1 MKVKV
6 FDEAHE
12 KDLEDKINSFLD
24 ELDENKEVIDISTGR
39 RIGSIID
46 VIIDRKGNIS
56 KLLLE
61 DRKPNRKLFSNNK
74 EDIYLLW
81 NQIVRI
87 GDDIILVESDRM
99 EI

>member
-1 MKVKV
+1 MN
-6 FDEAHE
+6 
-12 KDLEDKINSFLD
+12 LS
-24 ELDENKEVIDISTGR
+24 ELQNKEVIDISTGR

-46 VIIDRKGNIS
+46 VIIDRTGNIS